1 MLLKTSTVMIAIFAN
16 QSEEPQ
22 AELIAQILVKKNGNS
37 WMNPNQYS
45 RQCFSGMQT
54 RVLLLSS

>member
-22 AELIAQILVKKNGNS
+22 AELIAQILVKKTEIHG
-37 WMNPNQYS
+37 
-45 RQCFSGMQT
+45 
-54 RVLLLSS
+54 